1 MTAARLPL
9 RTRGVL
15 AALLAAPWLCPA
27 QTPPAPQPLPY
38 LQDFGAATFTAPP
51 PGMAVWGGLN
61 GGSIDTSVK
70 AAASAPAADAT
81 LSAATAPTTTGGAFG
96 YMTGGNARLYIQTSG
111 NAANGVNQ
119 PVLALVT
126 TGWTD
131 VSLAYDV
138 EIIKAEPRTIGVLC
152 QYRAG
157 DSGPWTSLAAT
168 SGSNPYSQAGGTTGV
183 QTRPQIT
190 LPPAAENQ
198 PLVQIRWAVWRG
210 TESGISSGAAIDNI
224 SVTGTA
230 AGTVLSASVVPDMV
244 AEADGAGA
252 AQLTVSRTGPTDSAL
267 AVTLAISHPDALA
280 HDGPN
285 PFSIPAG
292 QASVSVPLRAV
303 DNDVLDGDKTVTLT
317 LTAPAAIAAQATL
330 QVLDDEDAFSP
341 PAGYYAAAA
350 ELSGADLKAVLKT
363 IASPGNYQSYAYADT
378 FNPLRV
384 LDQDPVNSANVV
396 TIYSGASLAK
406 NAVYFPGGPDAGL
419 SWSREHLWPVSYGLD
434 PEGADPGSPEGGD
447 AGPDYTDLFNLRP
460 CIHSVNTLRGN
471 RVFDIMR
478 GAFTVPALAPDCAY
492 DTASW
497 QPRPGERGDIARVMF
512 YMATRYDGSDPLTL
526 DLELSN
532 TPNAAAGRFGRL
544 STLLRWHEEDPVS
557 LEERQRNHRI
567 FTSYQRNRNPYVDRP
582 DLAALVWGGIRA
594 DKAALTLTEGQPG
607 ESVAFTLAAEP
618 AADVTLTFS
627 AAPAGQVSFSPAS
640 LIFTPAGWR
649 QPQSLVITAVD
660 DTDYEQDMTVTVQT
674 AITSADARYAE
685 LEAPPLTATVISDD
699 PLIQP
704 LPLPLSHGGPWS
716 PLPAGFLGQDLGA
729 PYATSLGGD
738 SAPGSARFDTTG
750 ARLIIAFDAPAD
762 TLSYHLRGNP
772 ASGTATSGTFRV
784 RHSADGDSF
793 TDLRVITDKNNT
805 DQPFTDTLPSTARY
819 VAFEL
824 SQKNSGNLQLDRL
837 LITAA
842 PLPPYMDWAAAR
854 GLAGAAAAAELDFDK
869 DGLANLAEYALGG
882 HPAAPDAAA
891 QLPRAARVAGR
902 LRLTAIVR
910 VDDPGLSVQ
919 AATTADPAAPASW
932 TTTGVLQI
940 QPVDQNGVPAGFQRV
955 TFESPLAG
963 PRAFMRL
970 EFRLTPAP

>member
-1 MTAARLPL
+1 MKAARLPH

-15 AALLAAPWLCPA
+15 AALLALPWLCAA
-27 QTPPAPQPLPY
+27 QTPPAPRPLPY
-38 LQDFGAATFTAPP
+38 AQDFGAATFTTPP
-51 PGMAVWGGLN
+51 PGMAVWNGLN
-61 GGSIDTSVK
+61 GGSMDTSAK
-70 AAASAPAADAT
+70 AANSAPTGDAT

-96 YMTGGNARLYIQTSG
+96 LMTGGNARLYIQTSS

-119 PVLALVT
+119 PVLALDT
-126 TGWTD
+126 TGWTE
-131 VSLAYDV
+131 VSLSYDV

-157 DSGPWTSLAAT
+157 ASGPWTSLAAT
-168 SGSNPYSQAGGTTGV
+168 TGSNPFSQAGGTTGV
-183 QTRPQIT
+183 KTSPHIT

-210 TESGISSGAAIDNI
+210 TEGGNSSGAAIDNI

-230 AGTVLSASVVPDMV
+230 AGAVLSASVEPQMV

-252 AQLTVSRTGPTDSAL
+252 AHLTVTRTGPTEGAL

-280 HDGPN
+280 YDGPN
-285 PFSIPAG
+285 PFTIPAG

-317 LTAPAAIAAQATL
+317 LTAPAAVAAQTTL

-341 PAGYYAAAA
+341 PAGYYAAATG
-350 ELSGADLKAVLKT
+350 LSGAALKAALKT
-363 IASPGNYQSYAYADT
+363 IASPADYQAYAYGDT
-378 FNPLRV
+378 FNPLRS
-384 LDQDPVNSANVV
+384 LDQDPADSANVV
-396 TIYSGASLAK
+396 TVYSGASLAK
-406 NAVYFPGGPDAGL
+406 NAVYFPGGPSADL
-419 SWSREHLWPVSYGLD
+419 SWSREHLWPVSFGLD
-434 PEGADPGSPEGGD
+434 PEGANPGSPEGGD

-460 CIHSVNTLRGN
+460 CIHSVNNLRGN

-478 GAFTVPALAPDCAY
+478 GAFTVPALAPECAY

-526 DLELSN
+526 DLALSS
-532 TPNAAAGRFGRL
+532 TPSAAAARFGRL

-594 DKAALTLTEGQPG
+594 DKTSLTLTEGQPG
-607 ESVAFTLAAEP
+607 ESVAYTLAAEP

-627 AAPAGQVSFSPAS
+627 AAPAGQVSFSPPS
-640 LIFTPAGWR
+640 LTFTPAGWQ
-649 QPQSLVITAVD
+649 QPQSVIITAVD
-660 DTDYEQDMTVTVQT
+660 DTDHEEEMTVTVQA
-674 AITSADARYAE
+674 AITSADARYPE

-704 LPLPLSHGGPWS
+704 VPLPLSHGGPWS
-716 PLPAGFLGQDLGA
+716 PLPAGFLGQGLGT
-729 PYATSLGGD
+729 PYGTSLGGD
-738 SAPGSARFDTTG
+738 TAPGSARFDTTG
-750 ARLIIAFDAPAD
+750 ARLIIAFDAPAG
-762 TLSYHLRGNP
+762 TLGYHLRGNP

-793 TDLRVITDKNNT
+793 TDLRVIVDKNNT
-805 DQPFTDTLPSTARY
+805 DQPFTDPLPPTARY
-819 VAFEL
+819 IAFEF
-824 SQKNSGNLQLDRL
+824 SQKNTGNIQLDKL
-837 LITAA
+837 HITAA
-842 PLPPYMDWAAAR
+842 APAPYSIWAAAR
-854 GLAGAAAAAELDFDK
+854 GLAGADASPALDFDK

-882 HPAAPDAAA
+882 HPAVPDAAA
-891 QLPRAARVAGR
+891 QHPQAGLVAGR

-910 VDDPGLSVQ
+910 ADDPALTVH
-919 AATTADPAAPASW
+919 AATTADPSTPASW

-940 QPVDQNGVPAGFQRV
+940 QPVDQSGVPAGFQRA
-955 TFESPLAG
+955 TFESPLTG

-970 EFRLTPAP
+970 QFQLTPAP